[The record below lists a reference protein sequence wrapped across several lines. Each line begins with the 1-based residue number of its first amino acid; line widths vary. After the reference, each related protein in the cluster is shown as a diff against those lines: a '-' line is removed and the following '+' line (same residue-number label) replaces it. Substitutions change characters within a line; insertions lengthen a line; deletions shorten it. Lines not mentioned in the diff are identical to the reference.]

1 MANISF
7 GLDTDKYAKE
17 RGFDKYQT
25 TIGEVLGETAKDAWK
40 YNPVSSLIRLSELE
54 TNRSENT
61 GEPLIDRQEL
71 NDKYGKFNLFFDEDE
86 KNEEP
91 LEKKDFL
98 AEFFQELEEEDKQ
111 EAT

>member
-7 GLDTDKYAKE
+7 GLDADKYAKE

-40 YNPVSSLIRLSELE
+40 YNPVDSLFRLSELE

-61 GEPLIDRQEL
+61 DEPVIDRQEL
-71 NDKYGKFNLFFDEDE
+71 NDQYGKFNLFFDEDE
-86 KNEEP
+86 KQSTVDIIVER
-91 LEKKDFL
+91 KRV
-98 AEFFQELEEEDKQ
+98 KQ
-111 EAT
+111 NAYI